1 MTNPVEPT
9 PPLRA
14 ATRAVIADD
23 ERLLREQLQARLR
36 ESWPELVICGV
47 ARDGLEAV
55 KLADE
60 LRPDV
65 VFLDIRMPGLTGIEA
80 AREIAGLDDWC
91 GEIVFVTAYDEYAVT
106 AFEQGAVDYLLKPVE
121 TSRLDITVSRLRER
135 LANRQLTRE
144 ESRFKAAGHSPSP
157 SAQAPLQSL
166 FSAPEA
172 ANAQD
177 ALLQTLAQLQQR
189 LQAEK
194 AAPLLRWL
202 QCSVG
207 ATTKLICVDDVLF
220 FRSDEKYTRIQLLD
234 QEAFI
239 RTPIRELI
247 CQLDAQQFWQIH
259 RSTIVNLSAIA
270 AVQRDEMGRQR
281 VSLKRHKEV
290 LEVSRSFG
298 HVFKH
303 Q

>member
-1 MTNPVEPT
+1 MSSSPH
-9 PPLRA
+9 A
-14 ATRAVIADD
+14 IRAVIADD

-36 ESWPELVICGV
+36 ESWPDLDICGV

-55 KLADE
+55 KLAEE
-60 LRPDV
+60 LQPDI

-80 AREIAGLDDWC
+80 AREIAALDNWC
-91 GEIVFVTAYDEYAVT
+91 GEFVFVTAYDEYAVT

-121 TSRLDITVSRLRER
+121 TSRLEITVARLRER
-135 LANRQLTRE
+135 LDRRWGKRHLDAEQSGSL
-144 ESRFKAAGHSPSP
+144 AA
-157 SAQAPLQSL
+157 QPLLALPQTV
-166 FSAPEA
+166 
-172 ANAQD
+172 NTQD
-177 ALLQTLAQLQQR
+177 ALLQTLAQLQLR
-189 LQAEK
+189 LQSEK
-194 AAPLLRWL
+194 PTPLLRWL

-207 ATTKLICVDDVLF
+207 TTTKLICVDDVLF

-239 RTPIRELI
+239 RIPIRELI
-247 CQLDAQQFWQIH
+247 SQLDAQQFWQIH
-259 RSTIVNLSAIA
+259 RSTIVALSAIA
-270 AVQRDEMGRQR
+270 GVHRDEMGRQR
-281 VSLKRHKEV
+281 VSLKQHKEV

>member
-1 MTNPVEPT
+1 MTNSVPA
-9 PPLRA
+9 L
-14 ATRAVIADD
+14 RAVIADD

-36 ESWPELVICGV
+36 ESWPDLDICGV

-55 KLADE
+55 KMADE

-80 AREIAGLDDWC
+80 AREIAALDDWS
-91 GEIVFVTAYDEYAVT
+91 GEFVFVTAYDEYAVT

-121 TSRLDITVSRLRER
+121 TARLDKTVARLRER
-135 LANRQLTRE
+135 LGKRV
-144 ESRFKAAGHSPSP
+144 AGRTASTSNT
-157 SAQAPLQSL
+157 AQGLLQNP
-166 FSAPEA
+166 AVHT
-172 ANAQD
+172 QD

-189 LQAEK
+189 LQADK

-207 ATTKLICVDDVLF
+207 ITTKLICVDDVLF

-234 QEAFI
+234 HEAFI

-259 RSTIVNLSAIA
+259 RSTIVNVSAISG
-270 AVQRDEMGRQR
+270 VQRDEMGRQR
-281 VSLKRHKEV
+281 VSLKEHKEV